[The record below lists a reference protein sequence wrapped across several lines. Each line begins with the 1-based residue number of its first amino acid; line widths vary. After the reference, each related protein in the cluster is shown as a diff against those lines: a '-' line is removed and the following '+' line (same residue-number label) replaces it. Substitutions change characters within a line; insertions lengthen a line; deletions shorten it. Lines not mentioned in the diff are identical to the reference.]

1 MPPQRPKGAAV
12 PGESGVGLHP
22 GHDNVQRV
30 RARPRQHPRD
40 PPSHQLGL
48 PLAQTQT
55 RRAQGGDELAIR
67 VEPDP
72 VGDRVCGAA
81 GEQARVEPAQTLPC
95 IVPPQA
101 VERPAERG
109 EGLGGGELELDL
121 GHVNGGEDAHAHQAG
136 ESAACDREGVAW
148 SERGRESANE
158 GAPARIGSR
167 ARRLG
172 LVLTFKGQDPPELL
186 VESEDQGLLGR
197 LRKHRARQTAV
208 EGPRPLRAGHGA
220 REAPR

>member
-48 PLAQTQT
+48 PLTQTQT

-109 EGLGGGELELDL
+109 EGLGGEELELDL

-136 ESAACDREGVAW
+136 ESAACDREGVA
-148 SERGRESANE
+148 
-158 GAPARIGSR
+158 
-167 ARRLG
+167 
-172 LVLTFKGQDPPELL
+172 FKGQDPPELL

-220 REAPR
+220 REAPRGPGGR